1 VISTRAAPV
10 VVVALLAAS
19 CRQPDAVQGS
29 SSATPSSAAP
39 ASAAAHS
46 ASLLHPDRLRCEDLD
61 TPLAIATPHPRLS
74 WTDVAA
80 PRDAKAPRR
89 RACQLLVASTREALA
104 AGRAD
109 RWDSGRVEGDTNS
122 GVAYGG
128 PPLRSRE
135 RVFWTVRVWD
145 EADVVSK
152 YAEPASFAMGLN
164 ELSDWKAEWIGF
176 DFDRSPPAIEYPF
189 APASWIGFAN
199 DPDEAPAGLRL
210 YQATFTLPPAGDP
223 SHAIEQARLL
233 ATADDRLS
241 VALNGREVVHEKRHP
256 ERVADLDVAADLRPG
271 DNDVRVLVRNDVA
284 GPAGALLRLDVR
296 TSGGAE
302 FELVSDGSWR
312 GAVPNFDDWATHALA
327 ADAWPHARVVGPYG
341 CAPWKT
347 LSQPELFLPPTA
359 LLRRR
364 FTISRPFTRAV
375 VYVSALG
382 LVDVELNG
390 ERVSDDR
397 FTPGGSEFEKRAG
410 YRAFDVTGRLKPGEN
425 ALIAEL
431 ADGAYCGY
439 VDGERDRHGKKPR
452 AKLQLCVDAADGTL
466 ETIASDRRWE
476 ATRGPR
482 READL
487 AMGEWYDANAHV
499 RRPAPWKGAAV
510 GAEIDPPLAPDPAP
524 PVRITAELV
533 PAAMRETSPGTWLF
547 DVGREIAGVARL
559 KVHGR
564 AGQTITLRFA
574 AKLDAGGALDRSDLR
589 GARATDRFTCSGLAS
604 GLGGGAGSGA
614 GRDGFETFE
623 PRFTLHDF
631 RYVEVTGLSEPPTEK
646 TITGVELGG
655 ATPPAAR

>member
-1 VISTRAAPV
+1 VISTRAAPVV

-19 CRQPDAVQGS
+19 CRQPDAVQG
-29 SSATPSSAAP
+29 PPSAAP
-39 ASAAAHS
+39 SAAAAHS
-46 ASLLHPDRLRCEDLD
+46 ASLLRPDRLRCEDLE
-61 TPLAIATPHPRLS
+61 TPLAIASPHPRLS
-74 WTDVAA
+74 WTDVAV
-80 PRDAKAPRR
+80 PRDARDPRR
-89 RACQLLVASTREALA
+89 RACQILVASTREALA

-109 RWDSGRVEGDTNS
+109 RWDSGRVEGDTTS
-122 GVAYGG
+122 GVEYGG

-145 EADVVSK
+145 AADVVSK
-152 YAEPASFAMGLN
+152 YAEPASFSMGLN
-164 ELSDWKAEWIGF
+164 ERSDWKAEWIGF
-176 DFDRSPPAIEYPF
+176 DFDRSPPSAEYPF

-233 ATADDRLS
+233 ATADDRLW

-256 ERVADLDVAADLRPG
+256 ERVADLDVAANLRPG

-284 GPAGALLRLDVR
+284 GAAGALLELDVR

-347 LSQPELFLPPTA
+347 LSQPDLFLPPTA

-397 FTPGGSEFEKRAG
+397 FTPGGDEFEKRAC

-425 ALIAEL
+425 SLVAEL

-487 AMGEWYDANAHV
+487 AMGEWYDANARV
-499 RRPAPWKGAAV
+499 RRPAPWKGVAV

-524 PVRITAELV
+524 PVRVSAELTPV
-533 PAAMRETSPGTWLF
+533 KIRETSPGTWLF
-547 DVGREIAGVARL
+547 DLDREITGVARL
-559 KVHGR
+559 KVQGH

-574 AKLDAGGALDRSDLR
+574 ANRKADGTLDLSGLR
-589 GARATDRFTCSGLAS
+589 GARATDRFTCSGL
-604 GLGGGAGSGA
+604 GGGSAAGGA

-631 RYVEVTGLSEPPTEK
+631 RYVEVTGLSEPPTGK

-655 ATPPAAR
+655 ATPPAPR

>member
-1 VISTRAAPV
+1 VISTRAAPVV

-19 CRQPDAVQGS
+19 CRQPDAVLGS
-29 SSATPSSAAP
+29 PSAAP
-39 ASAAAHS
+39 SAAAAHS
-46 ASLLHPDRLRCEDLD
+46 ASLLRPDRLRCEELE
-61 TPLAIATPHPRLS
+61 TPLAIASPHPRLS
-74 WTDVAA
+74 WTDVAV
-80 PRDAKAPRR
+80 PRDARDPRR
-89 RACQLLVASTREALA
+89 RAWQLLVASTREALA
-104 AGRAD
+104 AGRGD
-109 RWDSGRVEGDTNS
+109 RWDSGRVEGDTTS
-122 GVAYGG
+122 GVEYGG
-128 PPLRSRE
+128 TPLRSRE

-145 EADVVSK
+145 AADVVSK
-152 YAEPASFAMGLN
+152 YAEPASFSMGLN
-164 ELSDWKAEWIGF
+164 EPSDWKAEWIGF
-176 DFDRSPPAIEYPF
+176 DFDHSPPSTEYPF

-223 SHAIEQARLL
+223 SHVIEQARLL
-233 ATADDRLS
+233 ATGDDRLW
-241 VALNGREVVHEKRHP
+241 VALNGHEVVHEKRHP
-256 ERVADLDVAADLRPG
+256 ERVADLDVAANLQPG

-284 GPAGALLRLDVR
+284 GAAGALLRLDVR

-312 GAVPNFDDWATHALA
+312 GAVPNFDDWSTHALA

-347 LSQPELFLPPTA
+347 LTQPDLFLPPTA

-364 FTISRPFTRAV
+364 FTISRPFARAV

-382 LVDVELNG
+382 LVDGELNG

-397 FTPGGSEFEKRAG
+397 FTPGGAEFEKRAG

-425 ALIAEL
+425 SLVAEL

-487 AMGEWYDANAHV
+487 AMGEWYDANARV
-499 RRPAPWKGAAV
+499 RRPAPWKGVAV
-510 GAEIDPPLAPDPAP
+510 GAELDPPLAPDPVP
-524 PVRITAELV
+524 PVRVSAELAPV
-533 PAAMRETSPGTWLF
+533 AMRETSPGTWLF
-547 DVGREIAGVARL
+547 DLGREITGVARL
-559 KVHGR
+559 KVQGH

-574 AKLDAGGALDRSDLR
+574 ANRKADGTLDRSDLR
-589 GARATDRFTCSGLAS
+589 GARATDRFTCSGL
-604 GLGGGAGSGA
+604 GGGTAGGGA

-655 ATPPAAR
+655 AAPPAARR